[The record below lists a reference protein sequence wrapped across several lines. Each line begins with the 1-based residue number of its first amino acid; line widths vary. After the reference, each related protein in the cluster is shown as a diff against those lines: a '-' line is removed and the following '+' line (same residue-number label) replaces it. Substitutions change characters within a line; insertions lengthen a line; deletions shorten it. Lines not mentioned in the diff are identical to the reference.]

1 MTLEFEQSLFDI
13 QTVSV
18 FKTGETGTT
27 YTHTV
32 IDNHKIEIAYQ
43 TTGDGIPTFDV
54 SIDSIKNPGSTA
66 GCSIIYT
73 FQPSGETANTPL
85 TKTFT
90 PFSSA
95 SLKGCSIS
103 FNPDQTNH

>member
-32 IDNHKIEIAYQ
+32 IDNHKIEIAY
-43 TTGDGIPTFDV
+43 
-54 SIDSIKNPGSTA
+54 
-66 GCSIIYT
+66 
-73 FQPSGETANTPL
+73 
-85 TKTFT
+85 
-90 PFSSA
+90 
-95 SLKGCSIS
+95 
-103 FNPDQTNH
+103 